1 MKGKDWP
8 NLGRMFVALC
18 LLIISPL
25 FGIPAGAIFWGS
37 LERGLLVF
45 NLLGLAGF
53 TLATRPFW
61 RGNRKR
67 VRGLVR
73 SALALGISALL
84 DILSGRPIPFAV
96 YFSSMVECFSLIP
109 WITGILNEIHR
120 GQWRKGPTPSP
131 SAHVGPVGRETPPPR
146 EKPVYQGPEEP
157 IPGFPRWGVPL
168 LALFLGL
175 ILLLILTSCHSPAE
189 VAPSPSPSPAVL
201 PTETPAETTP
211 NVEEGFPFL
220 AAENERWQVYVNRY
234 ERSGRDALLDFSI
247 YDKEGNLFQ
256 SLSMTSPYL
265 QDSVG
270 IYFREGGLI
279 SFRDL
284 NFDGLPDLLVLYEN
298 IRNGAY
304 DAFLWDEETGQF
316 AEELSFTEITG
327 PCYVNEEEK
336 LVFGCGSSS
345 ATSGGWSVHRYV
357 PGEGYRLEYDLE
369 VFSLDDEETPGL
381 SIETRYENGEAVS
394 TVESWDGEGLS
405 GIWDKTTEDFWGE

>member
-1 MKGKDWP
+1 M
-8 NLGRMFVALC
+8 
-18 LLIISPL
+18 
-25 FGIPAGAIFWGS
+25 
-37 LERGLLVF
+37 
-45 NLLGLAGF
+45 
-53 TLATRPFW
+53 
-61 RGNRKR
+61 
-67 VRGLVR
+67 
-73 SALALGISALL
+73 
-84 DILSGRPIPFAV
+84 
-96 YFSSMVECFSLIP
+96 
-109 WITGILNEIHR
+109 
-120 GQWRKGPTPSP
+120 
-131 SAHVGPVGRETPPPR
+131 
-146 EKPVYQGPEEP
+146 
-157 IPGFPRWGVPL
+157 
-168 LALFLGL
+168 
-175 ILLLILTSCHSPAE
+175 
-189 VAPSPSPSPAVL
+189 
-201 PTETPAETTP
+201 
-211 NVEEGFPFL
+211 
-220 AAENERWQVYVNRY
+220 NRY